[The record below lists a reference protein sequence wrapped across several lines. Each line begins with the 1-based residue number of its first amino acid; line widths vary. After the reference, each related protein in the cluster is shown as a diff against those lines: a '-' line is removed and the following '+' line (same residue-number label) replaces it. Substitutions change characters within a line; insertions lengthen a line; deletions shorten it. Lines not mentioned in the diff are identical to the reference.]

1 MCRKIFFFVL
11 AFSIFTLSI
20 FSEENQKNPKKEES
34 TPTSLQ
40 YDIVVTATRI
50 ETPTKEIASS
60 ITVLKREDLERTKK
74 TTVLEALQDVLGVTV
89 IQSGPAGSSA
99 SVILR
104 GANSEHTLVM
114 MDGVE
119 LNDPISPSRSYD
131 LAHLYLDN
139 IDRIEI
145 LRGPQSTLYGS
156 DALGGVINI
165 ITKKGEGKPGF
176 RLSTQGGSYRT
187 VVSHAE
193 ISGSTD
199 RIHYSLGASLS
210 RTDGFSA
217 ASTSYEG
224 NSEEDGYQNLTFSGR
239 LGYSPL
245 DNLDLDFSVR
255 TVKTKIDIDNF
266 GGAYGDD
273 PNNTQDYD
281 ALILKGQVRGLFLKN
296 RWEQKLNISFV
307 GYDRKYENPTDDAHP
322 FDSDHSEF
330 NSKQWKLDWQHNLFL
345 HKSNT
350 LTFGFEYQE
359 EQGESEFYSE
369 SLWGPASSIFPLQ
382 KAYNT
387 GVYIQDQIRLAD
399 RFFATIGVRL
409 DHHSQAGKAITYRIA
424 PAYFIDQTGT
434 KFKAT
439 YGTGFKSPSLYQLF
453 APGTFWG
460 PVGNKDLKTEE
471 SSSWDVGIEQNLLQ
485 NKLILGATYFSSR
498 YENLI
503 DFDLAEGYINI
514 LKASSKG
521 AEFIL
526 QAWPTDN
533 LHLAASYT
541 STEAKDK
548 ETGEYL
554 LRRPKDKFTAKMNF
568 HFLEKGNISLSL
580 IHIGEREDMEWTG
593 WTAARI
599 TMPSYTLL
607 NAALSYDIIQNVQ
620 IFFRLDNILDEE
632 YEMIKGYGTPGFS
645 AYGGFKFLL

>member
-1 MCRKIFFFVL
+1 MSKKLFFLVL
-11 AFSIFTLSI
+11 AIPFLSLNI
-20 FSEENQKNPKKEES
+20 FSEKNHEGPKKEKS
-34 TPTSLQ
+34 FPAALQ
-40 YDIVVTATRI
+40 YDIVVTATRL
-50 ETPTKEIASS
+50 ETPSKEIASS

-74 TTVLEALQDVLGVTV
+74 TTVLEALQDVFGVTI
-89 IQSGPAGSSA
+89 IQSGPTGSSA

-165 ITKKGEGKPGF
+165 ITKKGEGKPVF
-176 RLSTQGGSYRT
+176 HLSTQGGSYRT
-187 VVSHAE
+187 FVNYAE

-199 RIHYSLGASLS
+199 RMHYSLGASLS

-217 ASTSYEG
+217 ASVSYEG
-224 NSEEDGYQNLTFSGR
+224 NSEEDGYRNLTFSGR
-239 LGYSPL
+239 LGYSPMN
-245 DNLDLDFSVR
+245 NLDLDFSLR

-273 PNNTQDYD
+273 PNNIQDYD

-307 GYDRKYENPTDDAHP
+307 DYDRKYENPTDDAHP

-330 NSKQWKLDWQHNLFL
+330 KSKQWKLDWQHNLFL

-350 LTFGFEYQE
+350 LTFGFEYQG

-369 SLWGPASSIFPLQ
+369 SLWGASSSIFPLQ
-382 KAYNT
+382 KADNT

-399 RFFATIGVRL
+399 RFFATIGVRV
-409 DHHSQAGKAITYRIA
+409 DYHSQAGKALTYRIA

-460 PVGNKDLKTEE
+460 PVGNKDLEPEE
-471 SSSWDVGIEQNLLQ
+471 SSSWDLGIEQNLFQ
-485 NKLILGATYFSSR
+485 NKLILGATYFSSQ

-503 DFDLAEGYINI
+503 DFDFSEGYINI
-514 LKASSKG
+514 LEASSKG

-526 QAWPTDN
+526 QAWPMDN
-533 LHLAASYT
+533 LYLTASYT
-541 STEAKDK
+541 RTEAKD
-548 ETGEYL
+548 EQTDEYL
-554 LRRPKDKFTAKMNF
+554 LRRPKDKFTAKINF
-568 HFLEKGNISLSL
+568 RFLKKGNISISL
-580 IHIGEREDMEWTG
+580 IHIGGREDMEWVG
-593 WTAARI
+593 WTATRI
-599 TMPSYTLL
+599 RMPSYTLI
-607 NAALSYDIIQNVQ
+607 NGAVSYDLIQNAQV
-620 IFFRLDNILDEE
+620 FLRLDNILDDE

-645 AYGGFKFLL
+645 AYGGVKILF